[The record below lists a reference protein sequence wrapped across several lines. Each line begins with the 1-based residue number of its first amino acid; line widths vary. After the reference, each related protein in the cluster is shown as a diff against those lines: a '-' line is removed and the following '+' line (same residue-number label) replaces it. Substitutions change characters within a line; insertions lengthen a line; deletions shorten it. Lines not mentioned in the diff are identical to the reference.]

1 MQTLDEIRELLD
13 DAGLS
18 PHRRF
23 GQNFLFDHNL
33 MDKVLDLAEL
43 TGHETVLEV
52 GPGTGSL
59 TEELLERSD
68 RVVAV
73 EIDRGLCRL
82 LRRRCGG
89 EAKLTLLCRD
99 VLSGK
104 HSLAPEVVKALGDR
118 AVLVANLPYNIA
130 TPLVATCL
138 IDSWRAAVGGEEGV
152 CRFDRLTFTVQEE
165 VAERLTAGAGSKA
178 YGPVSVL
185 VSLLGRAQLGPKI
198 PPDAF
203 WPKPHVYSRIMRIDF
218 DPASARSVADV
229 DVLRRAVAMAFN
241 QRRKQIRSVA
251 KRKNA
256 AFDEDA
262 FTEAVDAAGVDPTAR
277 AEEISPESFATLANH
292 LAGRS
297 TEA

>member
-1 MQTLDEIRELLD
+1 MQTLEEIRELLD
-13 DAGLS
+13 AAGLS

-33 MDKVLDLAEL
+33 MRKVVELAEL
-43 TGHETVLEV
+43 TGDETVLEV

-59 TEELLERSD
+59 TEELLGPAD

-82 LRRRCGG
+82 LRRRFAG
-89 EAKLTLLCRD
+89 EAKLALLCRD

-104 HSLAPEVVKALGDR
+104 HSLAPEVVEALGGR
-118 AVLVANLPYNIA
+118 AVLAANLPYSIA

-138 IDSWRAAVGGEEGV
+138 ADSWRADVGGESGV

-185 VSLLGRAQLGPKI
+185 VSLLGRVRLGPRI

-203 WPKPHVYSRIMRIDF
+203 WPKPQVYSRIVRMDF
-218 DPASARSVADV
+218 DAECARSVADIN
-229 DVLRRAVAMAFN
+229 VLRRAVAMAFN

-256 AFDEDA
+256 AFDENA
-262 FTEAVDAAGVDPTAR
+262 FAEAVGEAGVDPAAR
-277 AEEISPESFATLANH
+277 AEEIPPESFATLANH

-297 TEA
+297 AGA